1 MYRDTAA
8 MMRSTV
14 KSICRVS
21 QTFGGGLPLQVAGRE
36 VDAQPHLLVITVCET
51 LGDAL
56 SHAVDAHHQL
66 ALVMHLLRK
75 GGNVERVVVAQQR
88 RVGFQEPDRLRGTLP
103 GARPVPFRQSIRS
116 APGLPR
122 PFGRVFRPAP
132 YLVVQ
137 LLGVCGVIASYAD
150 DFHGFPLLFVV
161 IVPLCPDQHP
171 DDVDRKVNYIDDRQG
186 ILLAGQVQDCCK

>member
-1 MYRDTAA
+1 
-8 MMRSTV
+8 
-14 KSICRVS
+14 
-21 QTFGGGLPLQVAGRE
+21 
-36 VDAQPHLLVITVCET
+36 
-51 LGDAL
+51 
-56 SHAVDAHHQL
+56 
-66 ALVMHLLRK
+66 MHLLRK

-103 GARPVPFRQSIRS
+103 AARPVPFRQSIRS

-132 YLVVQ
+132 YQVVQ

-161 IVPLCPDQHP
+161 IVPLRPDQHP

-186 ILLAGQVQDCCK
+186 ILLAGQVQDYCK

>member
-1 MYRDTAA
+1 MHLLLSHAA
-8 MMRSTV
+8 AASEAGVQALHGLRLPALQRLLPHLMPGAQTPPDSALLNLPHEHV
-14 KSICRVS
+14 LAACRGWDAVD
-21 QTFGGGLPLQVAGRE
+21 GGLPLQVAGRE

-88 RVGFQEPDRLRGTLP
+88 RVGFQEPDRLRGTFP

-116 APGLPR
+116 APGLR
-122 PFGRVFRPAP
+122 RRFCRASRIAP
-132 YLVVQ
+132 VQ
-137 LLGVCGVIASYAD
+137 PGEFCRALRGIADLS
-150 DFHGFPLLFVV
+150 
-161 IVPLCPDQHP
+161 QS
-171 DDVDRKVNYIDDRQG
+171 
-186 ILLAGQVQDCCK
+186 